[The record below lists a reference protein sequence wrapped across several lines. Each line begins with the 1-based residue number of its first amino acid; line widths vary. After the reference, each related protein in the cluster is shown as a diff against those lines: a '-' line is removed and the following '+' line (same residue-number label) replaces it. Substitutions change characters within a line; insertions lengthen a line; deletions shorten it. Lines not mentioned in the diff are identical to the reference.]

1 MTTLTTRGR
10 GAAALL
16 VGALVLGACSAAADD
31 AAVPVEV
38 DTDGVTT
45 LGPGTGASL
54 PDPVAQLSA
63 TDEVALL
70 FMREEE
76 RLALDVYTV
85 LGEEWGLPVF
95 SNIAEAEATHT
106 DAVRVLLERYG
117 LDDPVPSR
125 EAGEY
130 ADPTLQAAYDEL
142 VALGM
147 TSLEDALRVG
157 AIVEELD
164 IADLRARP
172 ADAPDVAQV
181 FASLERGSR
190 NHLRAFV
197 RQLDR
202 LDADYAPTH
211 LTQAEVDEI
220 LAGNIERGPSDA

>member
-1 MTTLTTRGR
+1 MRTRTTRGR

-16 VGALVLGACSAAADD
+16 AGALV
-31 AAVPVEV
+31 
-38 DTDGVTT
+38 
-45 LGPGTGASL
+45 
-54 PDPVAQLSA
+54 
-63 TDEVALL
+63 
-70 FMREEE
+70 
-76 RLALDVYTV
+76 
-85 LGEEWGLPVF
+85 
-95 SNIAEAEATHT
+95 
-106 DAVRVLLERYG
+106 
-117 LDDPVPSR
+117 
-125 EAGEY
+125 
-130 ADPTLQAAYDEL
+130 
-142 VALGM
+142 LGM

-211 LTQAEVDEI
+211 LPQAEVDEI
-220 LAGNIERGPSDA
+220 LAGGIERGPSGA

>member
-1 MTTLTTRGR
+1 MRTLTTRGR

-16 VGALVLGACSAAADD
+16 VGALVLGACSSAADD

-38 DTDGVTT
+38 DDEGVTT

-63 TDEVALL
+63 DDEAALL

-76 RLALDVYTV
+76 RLALDVYTA
-85 LGEEWGLPVF
+85 LGETWGLPIF
-95 SNIAEAEATHT
+95 TNIAAAEQTHT
-106 DAVRVLLERYG
+106 DSVRVLLERYG
-117 LDDPVPSR
+117 LEDPVPSR
-125 EAGEY
+125 PAGEY
-130 ADPTLQAAYDEL
+130 ADATLQAAYDEL
-142 VALGM
+142 VELGSR
-147 TSLEDALRVG
+147 SLEDALRVG

-181 FASLERGSR
+181 FDALERGSR

-197 RQLDR
+197 GQLEQR
-202 LDADYAPTH
+202 GADYAPTH

-220 LAGNIERGPSDA
+220 LAGDIERGPVTG